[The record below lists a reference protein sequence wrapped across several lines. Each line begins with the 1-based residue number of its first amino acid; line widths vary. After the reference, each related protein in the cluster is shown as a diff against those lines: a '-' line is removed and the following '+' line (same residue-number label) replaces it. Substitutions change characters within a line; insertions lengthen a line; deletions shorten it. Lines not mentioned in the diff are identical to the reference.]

1 MDTIKETMQDLMDI
15 IKRSKNSDME
25 EEYRCSVMLLNL
37 GNQQQDSYALAFA
50 HAYLADYY
58 ILTRQQDIC
67 LQHLHEAISC
77 SEENHYD
84 DLLLMCYTIAGL
96 YYNSHFDEISAVQY
110 YMKAYHIALE
120 QNNLHEQMVILN
132 NLCVLFMQ
140 KNDTVEALRYIRN
153 AYAVFL
159 KQQTPPEDHAQLIVI
174 LNLVELYIRNGQLN
188 EAENIYAAYG
198 PLLHEGQ
205 AKGLRLHVALLCE
218 LFLADAFHR
227 SDEIQ
232 KIADYFASAKLHHH
246 LNRSMYFAFYND
258 IFDILLNI
266 KDKKRCEQFLQYMG
280 EICLEDDI
288 EQQLQLQ
295 LSWINFAEVFHMED
309 TLINSYK
316 QYYLLQK
323 MVVNV
328 TNKTKAE
335 SMKEK
340 ILMEHM
346 LEEQERI
353 VREKNVLEARVKIDG
368 LTGLF
373 NRSYFNTLCDV
384 MQNNPDVKAI
394 GIILVDVDYFKE
406 YNDLYGHYKGDELL
420 RRVALCL
427 DENGDSRFF
436 AARYGGDEFIC
447 LCVNTE
453 KEEIESYLK
462 RVYED
467 LRLAHIE
474 HATSPAASL
483 ATVSIG
489 YSLFDNDEGF
499 DLETAI
505 TMADTA
511 LYQAKNS
518 ERNRHSCCL

>member
-153 AYAVFL
+153 AYEVFL

-188 EAENIYAAYG
+188 EAVNIYAAYG

-505 TMADTA
+505 TMADKA

-518 ERNRHSCCL
+518 GRNRHSCCL

>member
-1 MDTIKETMQDLMDI
+1 MNTIKETMQDLMDI

-25 EEYRCSVMLLNL
+25 QEYKNSQRLLL
-37 GNQQQDSYALAFA
+37 LAEQHQDTYAQAFA
-50 HAYLADYY
+50 HTYLADYY

-67 LQHLHEAISC
+67 LQHLHEAISF

-110 YMKAYHIALE
+110 YMNAYHIAQDTE
-120 QNNLHEQMVILN
+120 NLHEQMVILN
-132 NLCVLFMQ
+132 NLCVVFMQ
-140 KNDTVEALRYIRN
+140 KNDIAEALRYIRS
-153 AYAVFL
+153 AYEVFV
-159 KQQTPPEDHAQLIVI
+159 KQQTPLREHAQLIVI
-174 LNLVELYIRNGQLN
+174 LNLIQLYIRNGQVQK
-188 EAENIYAAYG
+188 AVDIYDAYS
-198 PLLHEGQ
+198 PELHEEQPEGI
-205 AKGLRLHVALLCE
+205 RLHVLLLCE
-218 LFLADAFHR
+218 LYLAAAFHR
-227 SDEIQ
+227 EDEIRRLSD
-232 KIADYFASAKLHHH
+232 AFASKQLHQH
-246 LNRSMYFAFYND
+246 LNRNMYFSFYND

-266 KDKKRCEQFLQYMG
+266 KDKKRCERYLQYMG

-288 EQQLQLQ
+288 EQQLQLH

-323 MVVNV
+323 LVVDV

-353 VREKNVLEARVKIDG
+353 VREKNVLETRVKIDG

-384 MQNNPDVKAI
+384 MQKNPDVTSI

-406 YNDLYGHYKGDELL
+406 FNDLYGHYKGDELL
-420 RRVALCL
+420 RKVARCL

-447 LCVNTE
+447 LCVNTD
-453 KEEIESYLK
+453 KTEIESYLH
-462 RVYED
+462 RVYQD
-467 LRLAHIE
+467 LLLAHIE
-474 HATSPAASL
+474 HASSPVSSL

-489 YSLFDNDEGF
+489 YSLFLNDESF
-499 DLETAI
+499 DLETSI
-505 TMADTA
+505 MMADTA
-511 LYQAKNS
+511 LYQSKNS
-518 ERNRHSCCL
+518 GRNKHSCC

>member
-15 IKRSKNSDME
+15 IKRSKNSNME
-25 EEYRCSVMLLNL
+25 QEFQYAMKLLTL
-37 GNQQQDSYALAFA
+37 GTQQQDSYAQAFA

-67 LQHLHEAISC
+67 LQHLHEAIAC
-77 SEENHYD
+77 SQEHRYD

-110 YMKAYHIALE
+110 YMNAYHIALE

-140 KNDTVEALRYIRN
+140 KNDTAEALRYIRN
-153 AYAVFL
+153 AYEIFL
-159 KQQTPPEDHAQLIVI
+159 KQQTPLKDHAQLIVI
-174 LNLVELYIRNGQLN
+174 LNLIELYIRNNQLN
-188 EAENIYAAYG
+188 EAVNIYDAYA
-198 PLLHEGQ
+198 PQLHEEQ
-205 AKGLRLHVALLCE
+205 AEGLRLHVILLCE
-218 LFLADAFHR
+218 LYLADAFHR

-232 KIADYFASAKLHHH
+232 KIADYFASANLHHH
-246 LNRSMYFAFYND
+246 LNRSMYFSFYND
-258 IFDILLNI
+258 IFDILLSI

-288 EQQLQLQ
+288 EQQLQLH
-295 LSWINFAEVFHMED
+295 LSWINFAEAFHMED

-323 MVVNV
+323 MVVDV

-353 VREKNVLEARVKIDG
+353 VQEKNILETRVKIDG

-384 MQNNPDVKAI
+384 MQKNPDVDAI

-406 YNDLYGHYKGDELL
+406 FNDLYGHYKGDELL
-420 RRVALCL
+420 CKVARCL

-447 LCVNTE
+447 LCVNVN
-453 KEEIESYLK
+453 KEEIESYLES
-462 RVYED
+462 VYHD
-467 LRLAHIE
+467 LETAHIE
-474 HATSPAASL
+474 HATSPASTL

-499 DLETAI
+499 DLETSI

-511 LYQAKNS
+511 LYQSKNS
-518 ERNRHSCCL
+518 GRNKHSCC